1 MQFLNQVIRTSP
13 SWLISVDEIC
23 RVGMLFICMRLHAIQ
38 LSPFWFSAFA
48 FEKIPIASF
57 LGGWACLGQR
67 LSLNDVHR
75 HLDTNGTQVEVNHKT
90 DPRFALNCND
100 LYQGLWVC
108 FHFRLR
114 HYMKSPCFFVG
125 IPYCL
130 AGMMGFP
137 QDFWTGF
144 AVIDVSYLIEGPRGD
159 GGILSS
165 RSHAP
170 IATTSEPCSRWPNVA
185 QMGHKW
191 RVSWMVELYPLPCGN
206 GFPTVSRSWQLI
218 MSTSFLATNSSKVF
232 GINSKWINFQ
242 VG

>member
-114 HYMKSPCFFVG
+114 HYMKSPCFFCWNSLLLSWYDG
-125 IPYCL
+125 IPSRLLNWVCCYRC
-130 AGMMGFP
+130 
-137 QDFWTGF
+137 
-144 AVIDVSYLIEGPRGD
+144 
-159 GGILSS
+159 ILSDWRPKGWWGDIKFQKS
-165 RSHAP
+165 RTYSNHIWA
-170 IATTSEPCSRWPNVA
+170 I
-185 QMGHKW
+185 
-191 RVSWMVELYPLPCGN
+191 
-206 GFPTVSRSWQLI
+206 F
-218 MSTSFLATNSSKVF
+218 KVT
-232 GINSKWINFQ
+232 
-242 VG
+242 